1 MRWQSVALLV
11 PFLPTCFTYVTKFE
25 TTAGSSTATYEEA
38 LLTSAKL
45 DLACDG
51 VGPPHQLTI
60 SHPARGSAVMFDAVD
75 GCGRRALYAQE
86 CAGPS
91 LSRDGSAYTLVCKP
105 QLFGSLELS
114 RAQKG

>member
-1 MRWQSVALLV
+1 
-11 PFLPTCFTYVTKFE
+11 
-25 TTAGSSTATYEEA
+25 
-38 LLTSAKL
+38 
-45 DLACDG
+45 
-51 VGPPHQLTI
+51 
-60 SHPARGSAVMFDAVD
+60 MFDAVD